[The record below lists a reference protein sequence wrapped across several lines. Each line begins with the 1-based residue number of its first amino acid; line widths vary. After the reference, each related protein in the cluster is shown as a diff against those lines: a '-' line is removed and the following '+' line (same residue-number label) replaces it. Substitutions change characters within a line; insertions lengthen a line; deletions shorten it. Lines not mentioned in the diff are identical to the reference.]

1 MNRKNPYYEL
11 NFSCMLY
18 GILLQYFVPLV
29 LIIVEITVFIQ
40 IDKLKETLIHF
51 SIALHMVT

>member
-1 MNRKNPYYEL
+1 
-11 NFSCMLY
+11 MLY
-18 GILLQYFVPLV
+18 RILLQYFVPLA

-40 IDKLKETLIHF
+40 IGKLKETLIRI